1 MLFPVLRNLP
11 FRPAFVSLSLVLAQS
26 LAPAAQAEST
36 SFTQSLAA
44 SASSEAAIAD
54 WYRSTGYDTLWT
66 GADDAARRA
75 ALLAALS
82 TAKDHGLPV
91 ARYDVAALVR
101 ELRAAETEGDRGRV
115 EVAMTRA
122 YLAWAHDLTSGALV
136 PKEVD
141 AGIVREINVIEPQV
155 LLSRIAKGDPEAV
168 LAWLEP
174 KSVQYLQLMKAKL
187 GLE

>member
-91 ARYDVAALVR
+91 ARYDVAALR
-101 ELRAAETEGDRGRV
+101 RKPKATAAGWKWR
-115 EVAMTRA
+115 
-122 YLAWAHDLTSGALV
+122 
-136 PKEVD
+136 
-141 AGIVREINVIEPQV
+141 
-155 LLSRIAKGDPEAV
+155 
-168 LAWLEP
+168 
-174 KSVQYLQLMKAKL
+174 
-187 GLE
+187 